1 MGCAKRA
8 VALLATFSAM
18 NSGRNSHVAHGRE
31 AEGRAADYLQQQG
44 CTILDRNAR
53 GGRGELDIVAQ
64 SDEVLLFVEVKAHR
78 SAEGSLQ
85 AMTLGKQ
92 QRLLSAAEVW
102 RMRHPALVGL
112 QCRFDLIIVS
122 PVSDKI
128 THYED
133 AFRQ

>member
-1 MGCAKRA
+1 
-8 VALLATFSAM
+8 M
-18 NSGRNSHVAHGRE
+18 NRGKQSHVAHGRAAE
-31 AEGRAADYLQQQG
+31 ARAANFLQQQG

-64 SDEVLLFVEVKAHR
+64 LGDLLLFVEVKAHR
-78 SAEGSLQ
+78 SAERSLQ

-102 RMRHPALVGL
+102 RMRHPALTGL

-122 PVSDKI
+122 PTSDDI
-128 THYED
+128 SYYED
-133 AFRQ
+133 AFRP

>member
-1 MGCAKRA
+1 
-8 VALLATFSAM
+8 M
-18 NSGRNSHVAHGRE
+18 NRGKQSHVAHGRE
-31 AEGRAADYLQQQG
+31 AEGRASKFLQQQG
-44 CTILDRNAR
+44 YTILDRNAR

-64 SDEVLLFVEVKAHR
+64 SDALLVFVEVKAHR
-78 SAEGSLQ
+78 SAADSLQ

-122 PVSDKI
+122 PTSDEI
-128 THYED
+128 SHYED
-133 AFRQ
+133 AFRP